1 MYNPAKVNLAVVA
14 LKAMV
19 LGMVFAMSA
28 ACALCFEPSV
38 PVFAA
43 SAAVFHLS
51 EFFCTSVYNE
61 GEVDDDSFILNDR
74 ELLLVYA
81 ASVVEHAIRSYLWA
95 NPLPLQAA
103 GLALMVVGQL
113 FRSLAMCTAKE
124 LFNHYVQQQHRLQH
138 KLVTH
143 GVYAVLRHPLYFGFF
158 WLVVG
163 HQLWLGNVVLLAV
176 CTYKLWRFFRARIEY
191 EEAFLV
197 KFFKEDYQRY
207 RRHTSV
213 GIPFI

>member
-1 MYNPAKVNLAVVA
+1 MHNPAKVNLAVVA

-19 LGMVFAMSA
+19 LGMVLAVSA
-28 ACALCFEPSV
+28 ACALCFEPTV

-51 EFFCTSVYNE
+51 EFFCTSVFNE
-61 GEVDDDSFILNDR
+61 AEVDDDSFILNDR

-81 ASVVEHAIRSYLWA
+81 ASVLEHTIRSRLWA
-95 NPLPLQAA
+95 SPLLLRAA

-124 LFNHYVQQQHRLQH
+124 LFNHYVQQQHRPQH
-138 KLVTH
+138 TLVTR

-163 HQLWLGNVVLLAV
+163 YQLWLGNAVLLVV
-176 CTYKLWRFFRARIEY
+176 CSYKLWCFFRARIEY
-191 EEAFLV
+191 EEIFLV
-197 KFFKEDYQRY
+197 NFFKEDYQRY

>member
-124 LFNHYVQQQHRLQH
+124 SFNHYVQQQHRSQH

-143 GVYAVLRHPLYFGFF
+143 GVYAVSRHPSYFGFF